1 VITIKNYTKLR
12 RIGHNRNRHILDNG
26 HIVLKEKIDGA
37 NFRSSVTEEGE
48 WVFGSK
54 NVEYTDENG
63 EPVYSSDHGN
73 VDGRFT
79 DAINYVRENVD
90 AEYVKEEYGTH
101 YTFFMENMV
110 PHSLDYNFEEI
121 PQVIGFDVYDHE
133 NKEYLPWDEA
143 HGIFEDLFDTNHT
156 APIVEQMD
164 ATEFDPENYEIPES
178 NYRDGKM
185 EGVVII
191 NTEQEED
198 RRSGFSTRAKMVTD
212 EFAEKHKKAT
222 GANQSKEAVHGHE
235 KVISKYCTD
244 GRIRKTIEKM
254 RDEGRDMGMELMEN
268 TSSSTGLPMRVAVD
282 ILEEEADSIVRR
294 NDEFSWK
301 KYRSLISKRC
311 VHVLRQ
317 EIQRNA

>member
-1 VITIKNYTKLR
+1 MKKYTKIR
-12 RIGHNRNRHILDNG
+12 RIGHSRNNEILDNG
-26 HIVLKEKIDGA
+26 ELILKEKLDGA
-37 NFRSSVTEEGE
+37 NFRFTVTEIDGE
-48 WVFGSK
+48 QKFLFGSK
-54 NVEYTDENG
+54 NVEYKIDG
-63 EPVYSSDHGN
+63 EPDYSEN

-79 DAINYVRENVD
+79 DAIEHIRENCD
-90 AEYVKEEYGTH
+90 PANFNPDFTY
-101 YTFFMENMV
+101 FAENMV
-110 PHSLDYNFEEI
+110 KHSLDYRFDEM
-121 PQVIGFDVYDHE
+121 PQVIGFDIYDHKTE
-133 NKEYLPWDEA
+133 SYKATPAAYEIFHQ
-143 HGIFEDLFDTNHT
+143 HGIETAPLVNSEDL
-156 APIVEQMD
+156 D
-164 ATEFDPENYEIPES
+164 ATSFDPEEYEIPES

>member
-1 VITIKNYTKLR
+1 MKKYTKIR
-12 RIGHNRNRHILDNG
+12 RIGHSRNENILNDG
-26 HIVLKEKIDGA
+26 HLVLKEKLDGA
-37 NFRSSVTEEGE
+37 NFRATITETEDGPK
-48 WVFGSK
+48 WLFGSK
-54 NVEYTDENG
+54 NVEYKIDG
-63 EPVYSSDHGN
+63 EPDYSEN

-79 DAINYVRENVD
+79 DAINYVRETVD
-90 AEYVKEEYGTH
+90 PEYVKKEYGTNL
-101 YTFFMENMV
+101 TFFMENMV
-110 PHSLDYNFEEI
+110 KHSLDYPFEEM

-133 NKEYLPWDEA
+133 AEKYISWDQA
-143 HGIFEDLFDTNHT
+143 HGIFEDLFGIQAT
-156 APIVEQMD
+156 APIVTQMD
-164 ATEFDPENYEIPES
+164 ADKFDPEDYEIPES
-178 NYRDGKM
+178 DYRNGKM

-198 RRSGFSTRAKMVTD
+198 HRSGFSTRAKMVTD

-244 GRIRKTIEKM
+244 ARIRKTIEKM
-254 RDEGRDMGMELMEN
+254 RDEGRDLGMSLMEN
-268 TSSSTGLPMRVAVD
+268 QSSSEGLPIRVAVD
-282 ILEEEADSIVRR
+282 ILEEEADNIVRR
-294 NDEFSWK
+294 NDEFNWK